1 MSFEQIAYVA
11 LYADW
16 PGRRLATASPRSA
29 RALTK
34 EFRFD
39 EAARRLRAIG
49 HGQAAALLEDEELL
63 ESAQGVIE
71 RRGFE
76 GWAPVLPDEMPP
88 AMRHSLGAAAPPLLW
103 AYGYGRQFQEPG
115 VGIVGSRMLTPS
127 EARFAAAAGEV
138 CAQLGMPVFSGGA
151 AGADSFGAI
160 GAARSGGAAAHFLP
174 GGCREPF
181 GPVALLT
188 PNPEAP
194 TFDRIE
200 ALTRNKWI
208 YAASEATIV
217 VSSRF
222 GEGGSWAGAI
232 AAMKAR
238 LGEIIVYL
246 GPQPSSGNEALRKL
260 GARAVSSVAELRE
273 ALGHPV
279 QPRLAV

>member
-1 MSFEQIAYVA
+1 MEFEQVAYVA
-11 LYADW
+11 LYSDW
-16 PGRRLATASPRSA
+16 PGRRVATASPRSV
-29 RALTK
+29 RALPQ
-34 EFRFD
+34 EASRD

-49 HGQAAALLEDEELL
+49 HGQAASLLEDEELL
-63 ESAQGVIE
+63 ENAQGIIE
-71 RRGFE
+71 RRAFE
-76 GWAPVLPDEMPP
+76 GWAPVLPNDMPP
-88 AMRHSLGAAAPPLLW
+88 ALRHEIGSAAPPLLW
-103 AYGYGRQFQEPG
+103 GYGYGRRFAEPG

-127 EARFAAAAGEV
+127 EARFAAAAGEA

-160 GAARSGGAAAHFLP
+160 GAARAGGAAAHFLP

-188 PNPEAP
+188 PNPDAP

-217 VSSRF
+217 VASRF

-238 LGEIIVYL
+238 IGRVLVYM
-246 GPQPSSGNEALRKL
+246 GPQPSSGNEALAKL
-260 GARAVSSVAELRE
+260 GAMPISCISELRD